1 MEHEEERQVVCE
13 EQCIHAHDKTK
24 IGKPDRNPR
33 AALI

>member
-24 IGKPDRNPR
+24 IGKPATEILVPP
-33 AALI
+33 

>member
-13 EQCIHAHDKTK
+13 EQCIDKTK